1 MYFPVYRPRRLRKNE
16 TLRRM
21 VRETKLSPD
30 DFIYPLFVTH
40 GRKVRKEIS
49 SMPGVAQLSVD
60 LAVEEAKRS
69 SPAGHPGGPPFRDPP
84 EKRPAGDGRLRP
96 NRHRPAGHPGHQG

>member
-1 MYFPVYRPRRLRKNE
+1 MYFPVYRARRLRKSE

-21 VRETKLSPD
+21 VRETKVSVD

-40 GRKVRKEIS
+40 GRKVRKEIN

-60 LAVEEAKRS
+60 WAVREA
-69 SPAGHPGGPPFRDPP
+69 
-84 EKRPAGDGRLRP
+84 
-96 NRHRPAGHPGHQG
+96 